1 MTESERRFLGSGA
14 EKSAMWQAVVD
25 FVKGLFGG
33 KGTLQIGKGN
43 QAVTGTTSG
52 HNSPIMAAQR
62 DIHVNMPFTP
72 PAGGD
77 YELFS
82 DLEKDM
88 PDLLREMRE
97 DLAEHPLIRDV
108 IVLDK
113 STFAYNFPDAHLKF
127 AEDTHP
133 GIRQK
138 VNILHD
144 LGLLRQEKEGFYYRI
159 TEKFAKY
166 LKKAQI

>member
-1 MTESERRFLGSGA
+1 
-14 EKSAMWQAVVD
+14 MWQAVVD

-33 KGTLQIGKGN
+33 KGTLQAGSGN

-62 DIHVNMPFTP
+62 DIHVNMPFAPTG
-72 PAGGD
+72 GGD
-77 YELFS
+77 DEVFR
-82 DLEKDM
+82 DLENDM
-88 PDLLREMRE
+88 PDLLKEMRE
-97 DLAEHPLIRDV
+97 DLAAHPLIRDV
-108 IVLDK
+108 IVLGK
-113 STFAYNFPDAHLKF
+113 STFAYNFPDAHMMF

-144 LGLLRQEKEGFYYRI
+144 LGLLREEKEGFYYRI
-159 TEKFAKY
+159 ADKLAKY
-166 LKKAQI
+166 LRKPQR